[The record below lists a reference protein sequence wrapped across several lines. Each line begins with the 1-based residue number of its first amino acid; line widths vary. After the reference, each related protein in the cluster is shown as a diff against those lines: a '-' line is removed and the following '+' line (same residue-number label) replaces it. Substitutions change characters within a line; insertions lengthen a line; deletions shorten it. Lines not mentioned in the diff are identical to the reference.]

1 MTAKIEIVAV
11 QPCGEGRLKDKKGGF
26 RLEVTVAAM
35 CNGID
40 RVLPG
45 ISPGLSPGL
54 FVEFLDHGLING
66 EVSEKGLLDT

>member
-26 RLEVTVAAM
+26 RLEVTVATM
-35 CNGID
+35 CNGIES
-40 RVLPG
+40 LPG
-45 ISPGLSPGL
+45 ILPGLSPGL
-54 FVEFLDHGLING
+54 FVEFLDNGLING